1 MANIEED
8 LKKVVNVKKVVK
20 AVKNIG
26 RFALYRSSEDS
37 TLLITTSFI
46 LNLNDE
52 QAWEIQCALL
62 VKTLGKWY
70 GVVKGEPV
78 EERPVKQEEID
89 LYFKSVNDTELNIIG
104 FTGLYLGNVALYA
117 EDGGYVGIDRSYVE
131 MVGSPA
137 IRKTARKDIAIAS
150 EFHVIS
156 PMKFKDNDYLRPL
169 LF

>member
-1 MANIEED
+1 MANIEQD
-8 LKKVVNVKKVVK
+8 LKKQVNVKKVVK
-20 AVKNIG
+20 AVKRQG

-37 TLLITTSFI
+37 TLLITSSFI

-78 EERPVKQEEID
+78 EEKPVKQEEID
-89 LYFKSVNDTELNIIG
+89 LYFKSVKEPGLNIIG
-104 FTGLYLGNVALYA
+104 FTGLYLGDTALYA
-117 EDGGYVGIDRSYVE
+117 ADGKYVGINREYIE

-137 IRKTARKDIAIAS
+137 VRKERYQEIVVAS
-150 EFHVIS
+150 DFHVIA
-156 PMKFKDNDYLRPL
+156 PIKFKDNDYLRPL